1 MTMNQGALL
10 DIRNLR
16 TVFRLRGG
24 EVPAVD
30 GIDLSVGAA
39 EIVGLVGES
48 GSGKSVTS
56 LSVMRLVASP
66 GRIDHGEILFDG
78 KDLTRLPDT
87 DMLSI
92 RGKAISMIF
101 QEPMTS
107 LNPVYRVGK
116 QVSEALLI
124 HGNAAN
130 RAEARRK
137 TIEMFTLVGI
147 PEPESRYDVYP
158 HQLSGG
164 LRQRVMIAMAL
175 VCKPRLIIADEPTT
189 ALDVTIEAQ
198 ILKLMKDLRTEVD
211 TSILLISHNLGVI
224 AEICDRVYVMYAGRI
239 MEHADVYELFDHPLH
254 PYTNGLL
261 RSMPRRDIETSGTRL
276 YSIPGNIPNV
286 AEIPAGCRFAPRCG
300 ECFELCRTKEPEL
313 IEVAPGHS
321 VRCWK
326 YARSGEN
333 DA

>member
-1 MTMNQGALL
+1 
-10 DIRNLR
+10 
-16 TVFRLRGG
+16 
-24 EVPAVD
+24 
-30 GIDLSVGAA
+30 
-39 EIVGLVGES
+39 
-48 GSGKSVTS
+48 
-56 LSVMRLVASP
+56 
-66 GRIDHGEILFDG
+66 
-78 KDLTRLPDT
+78 
-87 DMLSI
+87 
-92 RGKAISMIF
+92 
-101 QEPMTS
+101 
-107 LNPVYRVGK
+107 
-116 QVSEALLI
+116 
-124 HGNAAN
+124 
-130 RAEARRK
+130 
-137 TIEMFTLVGI
+137 MFTLVGI